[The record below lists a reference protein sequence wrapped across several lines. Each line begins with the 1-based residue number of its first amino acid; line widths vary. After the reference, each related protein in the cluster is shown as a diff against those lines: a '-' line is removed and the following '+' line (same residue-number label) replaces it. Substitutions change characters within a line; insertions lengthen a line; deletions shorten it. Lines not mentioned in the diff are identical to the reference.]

1 MSVVASTPRSAIE
14 LLDLRPS
21 VEVQQAEYRR
31 LLGYPRD
38 HQPSERA
45 LELAAW
51 ARRWYAEHGRPWVY
65 LREAE
70 LRLDDDTLRFDGV
83 GFQSKVLHEHLRTT
97 GAQRAMLVAVSAGR
111 SCEEHA
117 RQLWQDSKPDEYFFL
132 EIFGSAVVEHLT
144 ATLSGRICEL
154 AEREGLVAVPHYSP
168 GYTGWD
174 IDDQNKLHEL
184 IVTGAN
190 EAFPENLQVLSSGM
204 LKPKKSLL
212 AVVGL
217 APRART
223 SGATTARVPCE
234 SCGLPNCA
242 YRRAPYRHAPAD
254 LEAFAAKPMA
264 AREPLRRNASYATSA
279 RALQKWSTERV
290 RLREL
295 PGGGVEAWF
304 RFDGTTCSNMGQPL
318 AFDYRVELAPAKEG
332 FTIIAAECGPA
343 EGDEGHRKMCAYL
356 SDAEGLMA
364 AIAAERPLVGQP
376 LDAVLD
382 WRPAAAPSGCYCSAS
397 SREHKWKLALEA
409 MHYALARSTEPVP
422 PRMNS

>member
-1 MSVVASTPRSAIE
+1 MSTVASTRRSAIE
-14 LLDLRPS
+14 RLDLRPP
-21 VEVQQAEYRR
+21 VDVQQAEYWR

-38 HQPSERA
+38 HQPGERA

-51 ARRWYAEHGRPWVY
+51 ARRWYAGNGRPWVY

-70 LRLDDDTLRFDGV
+70 LRFEDETLRFDGV
-83 GFQSKVLHEHLRTT
+83 DFQSTILHEHLRST
-97 GAQRAMLVAVSAGR
+97 GAQRAMLVAVSAGHA
-111 SCEEHA
+111 CEEHA
-117 RQLWQDSKPDEYFFL
+117 RQLWQESKPDEYFFL

-154 AEREGLVAVPHYSP
+154 ADREGFVAVPHYSP

-174 IDDQNKLHEL
+174 IRDQNKLHEM
-184 IVTGAN
+184 IVTGAS
-190 EAFPENLQVLSSGM
+190 EEFPENLQVLSSGM

-223 SGATTARVPCE
+223 SGVTTLRVPCE

-242 YRRAPYRHAPAD
+242 YRRVPYRHAPAS
-254 LEAFAAKPMA
+254 LEAFATKPA
-264 AREPLRRNASYATSA
+264 ATREPLRRNATYATSV

-290 RLREL
+290 RTREL
-295 PGGGVEAWF
+295 SGGGVEAWF

-318 AFDYRVELAPAKEG
+318 AFDYRVALAPAEQG
-332 FTIIAAECGPA
+332 YTIVAAECGPA

-356 SDAEGLMA
+356 SDPDGLMT
-364 AIAAERPLVGQP
+364 AIAAEHPLLGQP

-382 WRPAAAPSGCYCSAS
+382 WQPATAPSGCYCSAA
-397 SREHKWKLALEA
+397 SRGHKWKLAFEA
-409 MHYALARSTEPVP
+409 IHYTLARSPGFAF
-422 PRMNS
+422 PRAVS

>member
-1 MSVVASTPRSAIE
+1 MPVVAPTSRSAIE

-21 VEVQQAEYRR
+21 VEVQQAEYWR

-38 HQPSERA
+38 HQPGERA

-51 ARRWYAEHGRPWVY
+51 ARRWYAENGRPWVY

-70 LRLDDDTLRFDGV
+70 LRLDDETLRFDGV
-83 GFQSKVLHEHLRTT
+83 DFQSKILREHLRST

-111 SCEEHA
+111 AAEEHA
-117 RQLWQDSKPDEYFFL
+117 RQLWQESKPDEYFFL

-154 AEREGLVAVPHYSP
+154 ADRDGLVAVPHYSP

-174 IDDQNKLHEL
+174 ISEQNKLHEL
-184 IVTGAN
+184 IVNGAN
-190 EAFPENLQVLSSGM
+190 EVFPESLQVLSSGM

-223 SGATTARVPCE
+223 SGTMPRVPCE
-234 SCGLPNCA
+234 GCGLPNCA
-242 YRRAPYRHAPAD
+242 YRRASYRHAPAD
-254 LEAFAAKPMA
+254 LDAFAPRSAET
-264 AREPLRRNASYATSA
+264 REPLRRNASYATGV
-279 RALQKWSTERV
+279 RALRKWSTERV
-290 RLREL
+290 RLRERS
-295 PGGGVEAWF
+295 GGGVEACF

-318 AFDYRVELAPAKEG
+318 AFDYRVELAQAEEG
-332 FTIIAAECGPA
+332 FTIIAAGCEPA
-343 EGDEGHRKMCAYL
+343 EDDEGHRKMCAYL

-382 WRPAAAPSGCYCSAS
+382 WRPAAAPSGCYCSAG
-397 SREHKWKLALEA
+397 SRDHKWKLALEA
-409 MHYALARSTEPVP
+409 IHYALSRSAESAP
-422 PRMNS
+422 PRTNS

>member
-1 MSVVASTPRSAIE
+1 MSVTAPTSRSALE
-14 LLDLRPS
+14 LLDLRPA
-21 VEVQQAEYRR
+21 VDVQQAEYWR

-70 LRLDDDTLRFDGV
+70 LRLDEETLRFDGID
-83 GFQSKVLHEHLRTT
+83 FQSKVLHEHLRST
-97 GAQRAMLVAVSAGR
+97 GAQRAILVAVSAGR
-111 SCEEHA
+111 ACEEHA
-117 RQLWQDSKPDEYFFL
+117 RQLWQESKPDEYFFL

-154 AEREGLVAVPHYSP
+154 ADRDGLAAVPHYSP

-174 IDDQNKLHEL
+174 IVDQHKFHEL
-184 IVTGAN
+184 IVSGAN
-190 EAFPENLQVLSSGM
+190 ETFPECLEVLSSGM

-217 APRART
+217 APRARATGAVT
-223 SGATTARVPCE
+223 SRVPCE

-242 YRRAPYRHAPAD
+242 YRRVPYRHALAE
-254 LEAFAAKPMA
+254 LTAFAAKPA
-264 AREPLRRNASYATSA
+264 EARQALRRNAPYATSA

-290 RLREL
+290 RVNALRE
-295 PGGGVEAWF
+295 GGVEAWF

-318 AFDYRVELAPAKEG
+318 AFDYRVALAPAEQG
-332 FTIIAAECGPA
+332 YTVVAAECGPA
-343 EGDEGHRKMCAYL
+343 EGDAGHRRMCAYL
-356 SDAEGLMA
+356 SDPDGLMS
-364 AIAAERPLVGQP
+364 AIANEHPLVGQP
-376 LDAVLD
+376 LDAVFD
-382 WRPAAAPSGCYCSAS
+382 WQPAAAPSGCYCSAN

-409 MHYALARSTEPVP
+409 IHFTLARSNGVASAGPV
-422 PRMNS
+422 S